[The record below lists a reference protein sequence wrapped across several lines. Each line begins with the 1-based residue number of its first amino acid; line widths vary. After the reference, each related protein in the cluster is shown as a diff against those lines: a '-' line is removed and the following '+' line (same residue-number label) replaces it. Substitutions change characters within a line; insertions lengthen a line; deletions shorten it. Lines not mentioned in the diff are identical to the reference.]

1 MKINIIDVCWTL
13 YKSNTT
19 FDFISFV
26 MEKKQKK
33 SYRILNIYIIKAFLV
48 LIGKLLKYD
57 IY

>member
-33 SYRILNIYIIKAFLV
+33 VIEY
-48 LIGKLLKYD
+48 
-57 IY
+57 